1 MKQKLAYY
9 FSPTGGTQKVAEA
22 IGKYAECPPVDI
34 IVDAYDAE
42 ADADALIYFCVP
54 VYGGRVPKPMQERM
68 THITGK
74 NTAAVVVAVYGN
86 NEVGDALMEM
96 SDLCEKS
103 GFKVIAGME
112 MIAQHSLTPKIA
124 AGRPDAGDFSKLE
137 GFVKEVEAKYAKEDF
152 SAPNLPGS
160 HKYRK
165 YVGLP
170 IKPAGSIT
178 CVGCGMCY
186 DNCPVGAIPEKHLRR
201 TNALKCISCMHC
213 VHVCTTDSRYI
224 PKVDQL
230 AVYAY
235 LKKKGAVARKE
246 PKLYI

>member
-1 MKQKLAYY
+1 MSQKLVYY
-9 FSPTGGTQKVAEA
+9 FSPTGGTQKIAEA

-34 IVDAYDAE
+34 IVDAYDAV

-54 VYGGRVPKPMQERM
+54 VYGGRIPKPMYERM
-68 THITGK
+68 KHISGQ

-86 NEVGDALMEM
+86 HEVGDALMEL

-112 MIAQHSLTPKIA
+112 MIAQHSLAPKIA
-124 AGRPDAGDFSKLE
+124 QGRPNANDYSKLE
-137 GFVKEVEAKYAKEDF
+137 GFVKEAESKYEKQDF
-152 SAPNLPGS
+152 SSPRLPGS
-160 HKYRK
+160 HKYRR
-165 YVGLP
+165 YLGVP
-170 IKPAGSIT
+170 VKPAGSIS
-178 CVGCGMCY
+178 CVGCGMCF
-186 DNCPVGAIPEKHLRR
+186 DNCPVGAIPEKHLRK
-201 TNALKCISCMHC
+201 TNAIKCISCMHC

-230 AVYAY
+230 AVQA
-235 LKKKGAVARKE
+235 LLMKSSSKPKA